1 VLPATAK
8 LARVREV
15 AWVVRQHGMT
25 FGAADNEFQYLSDT
39 SCCCSGV
46 DQFPGFGNWFKHQ
59 IGYALRRA
67 RGRSEIK
74 YSLISS
80 EWCPSG
86 SVDRYLNS
94 RSRLGSRNGLTGS
107 VRAHIRARWDGLG
120 RPGNPASFYGVV
132 PVAGLAGGRARIY
145 RWADD
150 ARELQRSLRPSR

>member
-1 VLPATAK
+1 IPVERKHPLWGDLIQAAGRDFHSEYKSMKAPRDGREYVLPPHDKLPAILETARAVR
-8 LARVREV
+8 ARR
-15 AWVVRQHGMT
+15 MT

-46 DQFPGFGNWFKHQ
+46 DQFPGFGNWLKHQ

-94 RSRLGSRNGLTGS
+94 RSRLGSRNGLTG
-107 VRAHIRARWDGLG
+107 
-120 RPGNPASFYGVV
+120 
-132 PVAGLAGGRARIY
+132 
-145 RWADD
+145 
-150 ARELQRSLRPSR
+150 